1 MSSRRA
7 STLFP
12 TAAPGSDLESAIAAA
27 HEAASR
33 FASGRSWEFD
43 AQLDKLL
50 LEPRTL
56 APMQIAGVMAELG
69 VGRPIRTERQS
80 LRTLQ
85 AVRQGLLWLAI
96 TDDERK
102 AVAADLRAV
111 CKALPKSSTITAQA
125 EARLRDW
132 LAAASAARSV

>member
-1 MSSRRA
+1 M
-7 STLFP
+7 
-12 TAAPGSDLESAIAAA
+12 ESAIAAA

-50 LEPRTL
+50 LGARTL
-56 APMQIAGVMAELG
+56 STMQMAGVMAELG
-69 VGRPIRTERQS
+69 VRRSIRTEAQS

-85 AVRQGLLWLAI
+85 AVRQGLLWLVLAE
-96 TDDERK
+96 DERE

-111 CKALPKSSTITAQA
+111 CKALPRGKVSLITAQA
-125 EARLRDW
+125 EAWLRDW
-132 LAAASAARSV
+132 LAAASAAPALAM